1 MPSKRVLLP
10 EILNVTNF
18 FRALTHSLLV
28 TWHSFQ
34 ETGSTA
40 DFLFLSQ
47 STGTGKYPATT
58 TTAAELERQ
67 TDSRCQLVR
76 SFACLSFSPPLYMLQ
91 ALSGTGTN

>member
-10 EILNVTNF
+10 DILNVTNF

-40 DFLFLSQ
+40 DFLFLSR
-47 STGTGKYPATT
+47 STGTGKYPAT

-67 TDSRCQLVR
+67 TDSRCQPVR
-76 SFACLSFSPPLYMLQ
+76 SFACLSFSPPLYMQQ